1 MPLNILFTT
10 LALILV
16 VAGFTTIIFKWL
28 KQPLVLGYILAGFLA
43 GPHLFLGNDF
53 LDSESITLWG
63 EIGVIFLLFGLGLE
77 FSFKKIRKVGGPG
90 AVAAVTEALLMMSVG
105 LVLGRLMNWSLTE
118 SIFLGGMLSISSTS
132 IVIKAF
138 EDMKMKSMKFTQI
151 VFGVLVI
158 EDIIAILL
166 LVLLTTL
173 AISKQFDG
181 AQMLFELAKLLLFIF
196 LWFTGGIYI
205 IPTLLR
211 KLKKLLTDEILLVV
225 TLGLCFAMVV
235 IAAKS
240 GFSPALG
247 AFLMGTIVAETDEQD
262 RILKLITPLRNLF
275 AAVFF
280 ISVGML
286 VQPTILSEYWLPI
299 IVISMVV
306 LFIKPMTATIGILF
320 SGQPLKLA
328 MQAGFSLSQI
338 GEFSFIIAS
347 LGLSLGVLDA
357 TIYPI
362 IVSVSIITT
371 FVTPY
376 IMRLALPLYG
386 KILGTVPDSWK
397 IVINQ
402 YGSGKRLLNHESEW
416 KMVLRAY
423 LLRVAIHSMWL
434 AAILIFSLQIMMPF
448 ATRQF
453 GDSWWVSILVALI
466 AIAMMAPFIYA
477 LTSGRTASNV
487 FKKLWYDSKYSRGPL
502 LTLIIIRFLIGAFF
516 VGVLLASL
524 FRIPLFIL
532 FPTIVFILGALL
544 LSQTVKKYYHQME
557 HRFLKNLN
565 RSRNYSKVVIPYSL
579 ANEIH
584 TEYFE
589 VACDSLLVGK
599 SISDIHKRYRTGAQ
613 VVTIYRSRNRIDLP
627 RKDEV
632 IHSDDKLLMIGND
645 DQLLSFKGC
654 LETTEPV
661 PIAPTLL
668 GDHKDL
674 ELYQVS
680 LTKKSILLGEKT
692 HVSSL
697 RDKYN
702 FLLVGYQQAANNEF
716 HRPNPNYMLAKGDT
730 VWAVGRKE
738 VINGL
743 M

>member
-16 VAGFTTIIFKWL
+16 VAGFTTIIFKGL

-43 GPHLFLGNDF
+43 GPHLFLGENF

-77 FSFKKIRKVGGPG
+77 FSFKKIKKVGGAG
-90 AVAAVTEALLMMSVG
+90 SVAAITEALLMMSVG
-105 LVLGRLMNWSLTE
+105 LIVGRVMNWSLTE

-173 AISKQFDG
+173 AVSKQFDG
-181 AQMLFELAKLLLFIF
+181 TQMLYELAKLLTFIF
-196 LWFTGGIYI
+196 LWFSGGIYL
-205 IPTLLR
+205 IPTLIR
-211 KLKKLLTDEILLVV
+211 RLKKLLTDEILLIV

-247 AFLMGTIVAETDEQD
+247 AFLMGTIIAETDEQE
-262 RILKLITPLRNLF
+262 RILKIITPLRNLF

-286 VQPTILSEYWLPI
+286 VQPTVLVEYWLPI

-320 SGQPLKLA
+320 SGQPLKIA

-376 IMRLALPLYG
+376 IMRMALPLYD
-386 KILGTVPDSWK
+386 KIFRTVPHSWQV
-397 IVINQ
+397 VISQ
-402 YGSGKRLLNHESEW
+402 YGSGKRTLNHESDW
-416 KMVLRAY
+416 KMIIKSYITRVL
-423 LLRVAIHSMWL
+423 IHSIWL
-434 AAILIFSLQIMMPF
+434 SAILVFTLKLITPF
-448 ATRQF
+448 ATKEF
-453 GDSWWVSILVALI
+453 GNTWWVNAIVAMI
-466 AIAMMAPFIYA
+466 SIAMMAPFIYA
-477 LTSGRTASNV
+477 LTAGRTASNV
-487 FKKLWYDSKYSRGPL
+487 FKKLWSDTKYSRGPL
-502 LTLIIIRFLIGAFF
+502 LTLIIIRFIIGAFF

-532 FPTIVFILGALL
+532 LPTVVFILAVTL
-544 LSQTVKKYYHQME
+544 LSRSVNKYYHQIE
-557 HRFLKNLN
+557 ARFLKNLN
-565 RSRNYSKVVIPYSL
+565 RHSSNKMVIPYSL

-584 TEYFE
+584 TEFFE
-589 VACDSLLVGK
+589 VVNDSTIVGK
-599 SISDIHKRYRTGAQ
+599 SISDIHKKHRTGAQ
-613 VVTIYRSRNRIDLP
+613 VVTIYRRNQRIDLP
-627 RKDEV
+627 RKDE
-632 IHSDDKLLMIGND
+632 IIYANDKLVMIGND
-645 DQLLSFKGC
+645 DQLLSFKNC
-654 LETTEPV
+654 IENTEFTP
-661 PIAPTLL
+661 PTVII
-668 GDHKDL
+668 GQRDL
-674 ELYQVS
+674 ELYQVT
-680 LTKKSILLGEKT
+680 LTKNSVILGEKA
-692 HVSSL
+692 HVSTL

-702 FLLVGYQQAANNEF
+702 FLLVGYQSNTNEF
-716 HRPNPNYMLAKGDT
+716 HRPNPTYYFAKGDT
-730 VWAVGRKE
+730 VWAVGKKE